1 MHDDS
6 NIRWDDMLTGVMKEG
21 RSIKKRRL
29 IIRSSLVSLAVL
41 LAAGYLF
48 MQEPANNEQQNLI
61 AGRDRSS
68 EIEVA
73 LISNDAFFD
82 NDLELLI
89 Y

>member
-6 NIRWDDMLTGVMKEG
+6 NIRWDDMLAGVMNEG

-29 IIRSSLVSLAVL
+29 IIRSSLVSLAAMI
-41 LAAGYLF
+41 AAGYFFLQNPVKEDPSNLF
-48 MQEPANNEQQNLI
+48 A
-61 AGRDRSS
+61 DTDKSS
-68 EIEVA
+68 EMEVA
-73 LISNDAFFD
+73 LITNDAFFD

>member
-6 NIRWDDMLTGVMKEG
+6 NIRWDDMLAGVMKEG
-21 RSIKKRRL
+21 RAVKKRRL

-41 LAAGYLF
+41 LAAAYFYLHDPEKDTSQDLF
-48 MQEPANNEQQNLI
+48 AEIEQ
-61 AGRDRSS
+61 SS

-73 LISNDAFFD
+73 LINSDAFFD